1 MQLNQNNT
9 PFNEEQLALIN
20 QLLPMLTT
28 EQQHWLSG
36 YLLNPNTSQSLDN
49 DMNIQAHTSV
59 NSIPA
64 SATSTTTEQS
74 ESELASTETKTEPLE
89 VHVLYGTETGNAE
102 EIAETFETKLK
113 AQNLNVHLW
122 DMDDFPRASLPEV
135 EHLFIIC
142 STQGVGEPPINALDL
157 YDHLHSDDAPQ
168 LNAVN
173 FAVLALGDQDFPD
186 FCQAGKDFDHILGQ
200 LGAHRI
206 ADRVDCDFDYEETA
220 EQWIT
225 NMLELLS
232 QVTPSSNED
241 TPNVEDE
248 VVTIEEPQA
257 PYSKSNPF
265 QAEVLTNT
273 ILTQPEAS
281 REVRH
286 LELSLEGYRDVYEPG
301 DSLVV
306 IPQNDPVLVDQLIDA
321 LHWDAETL
329 IQINDS
335 DSVRSLKD
343 ALTHDFEI
351 SKLSPVLMKNAAQLF
366 GNPMLNANIQKSE
379 WVQSYIYGK
388 DVIDLI
394 KDFTPVALEPKMLP
408 QLLRKLPPREY
419 SIASSNKVN
428 PNSVHITV
436 RVVKYESHHRE
447 RFGVCSVQLAER
459 TAPGDTL
466 PVYLK
471 KNPNFK
477 FPYDSETPVIMI
489 GAGTGIAP
497 YRAYLQERAHQ
508 NLKGEQW
515 LIFGNQNY
523 HHDFLYQDDLESWLD
538 TGVLSKLDLAF
549 SRDTENKIYVQH
561 RIEENSAEFYRWI
574 EAGAIIYLCGNK
586 DEMASGVHDTF
597 IYVLIKEAHMTET
610 EAEAYLTDM
619 IKNQRYQRDVY

>member
-1 MQLNQNNT
+1 MQLNQTNT

-20 QLLPMLTT
+20 QLLPMLTP

-36 YLLNPNTSQSLDN
+36 YLLNPAT
-49 DMNIQAHTSV
+49 TSV
-59 NSIPA
+59 SDNKTDIQENEA
-64 SATSTTTEQS
+64 GITETETSTSTDQS
-74 ESELASTETKTEPLE
+74 VSEPVSASTEPLD

-113 AQNLNVHLW
+113 SQNLNVHLW
-122 DMDDFPRASLPEV
+122 DMDDFPRDSLPEV

-157 YDHLHSDDAPQ
+157 YDYLHGDDAPQ
-168 LNAVN
+168 LDQVN

-200 LGAHRI
+200 LGANRV

-225 NMLELLS
+225 NMIELLTQAS
-232 QVTPSSNED
+232 SNTNEETPSVENED
-241 TPNVEDE
+241 
-248 VVTIEEPQA
+248 VTIEEPQA

-265 QAEVLTNT
+265 QAEVLKNT

-286 LELSLEGYRDVYEPG
+286 LEISLEGYREAYEPG

-306 IPQNDPVLVDQLIDA
+306 IPQNDPVLVNQLIDA
-321 LHWDAETL
+321 LNWDAETP
-329 IQINDS
+329 IQMNDS
-335 DSVRSLKD
+335 DSMRSLKE

-351 SKLSPVLMKNAAQLF
+351 AKLTPVLMKNAAELL

-379 WVQSYIYGK
+379 WVQNYIYGK

-394 KDFTPVALEPKMLP
+394 RDFTPVALEPNMLP

-436 RVVKYESHHRE
+436 RVVKYEAHRRE
-447 RFGVCSVQLAER
+447 RFGVCSVQLADR
-459 TAPGDTL
+459 TSVGDKL

-477 FPYDSETPVIMI
+477 FPYDTETPVIMI

-497 YRAYLQERAHQ
+497 YRAYLQERAYL

-523 HHDFLYQDDLESWLD
+523 HHDFLYKDDLEQWLEE
-538 TGVLSKLDLAF
+538 GVLSKLDLAF
-549 SRDTENKIYVQH
+549 SRETENKIYVQH
-561 RIEENSAEFYRWI
+561 RIEENSAEFYKWI
-574 EAGAIIYLCGNK
+574 QAGATIYLCGNK
-586 DEMASGVHDTF
+586 DEMASGVHESL
-597 IYVLIKEAHMTET
+597 IKVLIKEGNLDET
-610 EAEAYLTDM
+610 EAEAYLTEM

>member
-1 MQLNQNNT
+1 MQLNQTNT

-20 QLLPMLTT
+20 QLLPMLTP

-36 YLLNPNTSQSLDN
+36 YLLNPAT
-49 DMNIQAHTSV
+49 TSV
-59 NSIPA
+59 SDNKADIQENEA
-64 SATSTTTEQS
+64 GITETETSTSTDQS
-74 ESELASTETKTEPLE
+74 VSEPVSASTEPLD

-113 AQNLNVHLW
+113 SQNLNVHLW
-122 DMDDFPRASLPEV
+122 DMDDFPRDSLPEV

-157 YDHLHSDDAPQ
+157 YDYLHGDDAPQ
-168 LNAVN
+168 LDQVN

-200 LGAHRI
+200 LGANRV

-225 NMLELLS
+225 NMLELLTQAS
-232 QVTPSSNED
+232 SNTNEETPSVENED
-241 TPNVEDE
+241 
-248 VVTIEEPQA
+248 VTIEEPQA

-265 QAEVLTNT
+265 QAEVLKNT

-286 LELSLEGYRDVYEPG
+286 LEISLEGYREAYEPG

-306 IPQNDPVLVDQLIDA
+306 IPQNDPVLVNQLIDA
-321 LHWDAETL
+321 LNWDAETP
-329 IQINDS
+329 IQMNDS
-335 DSVRSLKD
+335 DSMRSLKE

-351 SKLSPVLMKNAAQLF
+351 AKLTPVLMKNAAELL

-379 WVQSYIYGK
+379 WVQNYIYGK

-394 KDFTPVALEPKMLP
+394 RDFTPVALEPNMLP

-419 SIASSNKVN
+419 SIASSNKIN

-436 RVVKYESHHRE
+436 RVVKYEAHRRE
-447 RFGVCSVQLAER
+447 RFGVCSVQLADR
-459 TAPGDTL
+459 TSVGDKL

-477 FPYDSETPVIMI
+477 FPYDTETPVIMI

-497 YRAYLQERAHQ
+497 YRAYLQERAYL

-523 HHDFLYQDDLESWLD
+523 HHDFLYKDDLEQWLEE
-538 TGVLSKLDLAF
+538 GVLSKLDLAF
-549 SRDTENKIYVQH
+549 SRETENKIYVQH
-561 RIEENSAEFYRWI
+561 RIEENSAEFYKWI
-574 EAGAIIYLCGNK
+574 QAGATIYLCGNK
-586 DEMASGVHDTF
+586 DEMASGVHESL
-597 IYVLIKEAHMTET
+597 IKILIKEGNMDET
-610 EAEAYLTDM
+610 EAEAYLTEM

>member
-1 MQLNQNNT
+1 MQLNQTNT

-20 QLLPMLTT
+20 QLLPMLTP

-36 YLLNPNTSQSLDN
+36 YLLNPAT
-49 DMNIQAHTSV
+49 TSV
-59 NSIPA
+59 SDNKTDIQENEA
-64 SATSTTTEQS
+64 GITETETSTSTDQS
-74 ESELASTETKTEPLE
+74 VSEPVSASTEPLD

-113 AQNLNVHLW
+113 SQNLNVHLW
-122 DMDDFPRASLPEV
+122 DMDDFPRDSLPEV

-157 YDHLHSDDAPQ
+157 YDYLHGDDAPQ
-168 LNAVN
+168 LDQVN

-200 LGAHRI
+200 LGANRV

-225 NMLELLS
+225 NMIELLTQAS
-232 QVTPSSNED
+232 SNTNEETPSVENED
-241 TPNVEDE
+241 
-248 VVTIEEPQA
+248 VTIEEPQA

-265 QAEVLTNT
+265 QAEVLKNT

-286 LELSLEGYRDVYEPG
+286 LEISLEGYREAYEPG

-306 IPQNDPVLVDQLIDA
+306 IPQNDPVLVNQLIDA
-321 LHWDAETL
+321 LNWDAETP
-329 IQINDS
+329 IQMNDS
-335 DSVRSLKD
+335 DSMRSLKE

-351 SKLSPVLMKNAAQLF
+351 AKLTPVLMKNAAELL

-379 WVQSYIYGK
+379 WVQNYIYGK

-394 KDFTPVALEPKMLP
+394 RDFTPVALEPNMLP

-436 RVVKYESHHRE
+436 RVVKYEAHRRE
-447 RFGVCSVQLAER
+447 RFGVCSVQLADR
-459 TAPGDTL
+459 TSVGDKL

-477 FPYDSETPVIMI
+477 FPYDTETPVIMI

-497 YRAYLQERAHQ
+497 YRAYLQERAYL

-523 HHDFLYQDDLESWLD
+523 HHDFLYKDDLEQWLEE
-538 TGVLSKLDLAF
+538 GVLSKLDLAF
-549 SRDTENKIYVQH
+549 SRETENKIYV
-561 RIEENSAEFYRWI
+561 
-574 EAGAIIYLCGNK
+574 
-586 DEMASGVHDTF
+586 
-597 IYVLIKEAHMTET
+597 
-610 EAEAYLTDM
+610 
-619 IKNQRYQRDVY
+619 

>member
-1 MQLNQNNT
+1 MTSVQLNQTNT

-20 QLLPMLTT
+20 QLLPMLTP

-36 YLLNPNTSQSLDN
+36 YLLNPAT
-49 DMNIQAHTSV
+49 TSV
-59 NSIPA
+59 SDNKADIQENEA
-64 SATSTTTEQS
+64 GITETETSTSTDQS
-74 ESELASTETKTEPLE
+74 VSEPVSASTEPLD

-113 AQNLNVHLW
+113 SQNLNVHLW
-122 DMDDFPRASLPEV
+122 DMDDFPRDSLPEV

-157 YDHLHSDDAPQ
+157 YDYLHGDDAPQ
-168 LNAVN
+168 LDQVN

-200 LGAHRI
+200 LGANRV

-225 NMLELLS
+225 NMLELLTQAS
-232 QVTPSSNED
+232 SNTNEETPSVENED
-241 TPNVEDE
+241 
-248 VVTIEEPQA
+248 VTIEEPQA

-265 QAEVLTNT
+265 QAEVLKNT

-286 LELSLEGYRDVYEPG
+286 LEISLEGYREAYEPG

-306 IPQNDPVLVDQLIDA
+306 IPQNDPVLVNQLIDA
-321 LHWDAETL
+321 LNWDAETP
-329 IQINDS
+329 IQMNDS
-335 DSVRSLKD
+335 DSMRSLKE

-351 SKLSPVLMKNAAQLF
+351 AKLTPVLMKNAAELL

-379 WVQSYIYGK
+379 WVQNYIYGK

-394 KDFTPVALEPKMLP
+394 RDFTPVALEPNMLP

-436 RVVKYESHHRE
+436 RVVKYEAHRRE
-447 RFGVCSVQLAER
+447 RFGVCSVQLADR
-459 TAPGDTL
+459 TSVGDKL

-477 FPYDSETPVIMI
+477 FPYDTETPVIMI

-497 YRAYLQERAHQ
+497 YRAYLQERAYL

-523 HHDFLYQDDLESWLD
+523 HHDFLYKDDLEQWLEE
-538 TGVLSKLDLAF
+538 GVLSKLDLAF
-549 SRDTENKIYVQH
+549 SRETENKIYVQH
-561 RIEENSAEFYRWI
+561 RIEENSAEFYKWI
-574 EAGAIIYLCGNK
+574 QAGATIYLCGNK
-586 DEMASGVHDTF
+586 DEMASGVHESL
-597 IYVLIKEAHMTET
+597 IKVLIKEGNMDET
-610 EAEAYLTDM
+610 EAEAYLTEM

>member
-1 MQLNQNNT
+1 MQLNQTNT

-20 QLLPMLTT
+20 QLLPMLTP

-36 YLLNPNTSQSLDN
+36 YLLNPAT
-49 DMNIQAHTSV
+49 TSV
-59 NSIPA
+59 SDNKTDIQENEA
-64 SATSTTTEQS
+64 GITETETSTSTDQS
-74 ESELASTETKTEPLE
+74 VSEPVSASTEPLD

-113 AQNLNVHLW
+113 SQNLNVHLW
-122 DMDDFPRASLPEV
+122 DMDDFPRDSLPEV

-157 YDHLHSDDAPQ
+157 YDYLHGDDAPQ
-168 LNAVN
+168 LDQVN
-173 FAVLALGDQDFPD
+173 FAVLALGDQGFPD

-200 LGAHRI
+200 LGANRV

-225 NMLELLS
+225 NMIELLTQAS
-232 QVTPSSNED
+232 SNTNEETPSVENED
-241 TPNVEDE
+241 
-248 VVTIEEPQA
+248 VTIEEPQA

-265 QAEVLTNT
+265 QAEVLKNT

-286 LELSLEGYRDVYEPG
+286 LEISLEGYREAYEPG

-306 IPQNDPVLVDQLIDA
+306 IPQNDPVLVNQLIDA
-321 LHWDAETL
+321 LNWDAETP
-329 IQINDS
+329 IQMNDS
-335 DSVRSLKD
+335 DSMRSLKE

-351 SKLSPVLMKNAAQLF
+351 AKLTPVLMKNAAELL

-379 WVQSYIYGK
+379 WVQNYIYGK

-394 KDFTPVALEPKMLP
+394 RDFTPVALEPNMLP

-436 RVVKYESHHRE
+436 RVVKYEAHRRE
-447 RFGVCSVQLAER
+447 RFGVCSVQLADR
-459 TAPGDTL
+459 TSVGDKL

-477 FPYDSETPVIMI
+477 FPYDTETPVIMI

-497 YRAYLQERAHQ
+497 YRAYLQERAYL

-523 HHDFLYQDDLESWLD
+523 HHDFLYKDDLEQWLEE
-538 TGVLSKLDLAF
+538 GVLSKLDLAF
-549 SRDTENKIYVQH
+549 SRETENKIYVQH
-561 RIEENSAEFYRWI
+561 RIEENSAEFYKWI
-574 EAGAIIYLCGNK
+574 QAGATIYLCGNK
-586 DEMASGVHDTF
+586 DEMASGVHESL
-597 IYVLIKEAHMTET
+597 IKVLIKEGNLDET
-610 EAEAYLTDM
+610 EAEAYLTEM

>member
-1 MQLNQNNT
+1 MTSVQLNQTNT

-20 QLLPMLTT
+20 QLLPMLTP

-36 YLLNPNTSQSLDN
+36 YLLNPAT
-49 DMNIQAHTSV
+49 TSV
-59 NSIPA
+59 SDNKTDIQENEA
-64 SATSTTTEQS
+64 GITETETSTSTDQS
-74 ESELASTETKTEPLE
+74 VSEPVSASTEPLD

-102 EIAETFETKLK
+102 EIAETFETKLNS
-113 AQNLNVHLW
+113 QNLNVHLW
-122 DMDDFPRASLPEV
+122 DMDDFPRDSLPEV

-157 YDHLHSDDAPQ
+157 YDYLHGDDAPQ
-168 LNAVN
+168 LDQVN

-200 LGAHRI
+200 LGANRV

-225 NMLELLS
+225 NMIELLTQAS
-232 QVTPSSNED
+232 SNTNEETPSVENED
-241 TPNVEDE
+241 
-248 VVTIEEPQA
+248 VTIEEPQA

-265 QAEVLTNT
+265 QAEVLKNT

-286 LELSLEGYRDVYEPG
+286 LEISLEGYREAYEPG

-306 IPQNDPVLVDQLIDA
+306 IPQNDPVLVNQLIDA
-321 LHWDAETL
+321 LNWDAETP
-329 IQINDS
+329 IQMNDS
-335 DSVRSLKD
+335 DSMRSLKE

-351 SKLSPVLMKNAAQLF
+351 AKLTPVLMKNAAELL

-379 WVQSYIYGK
+379 WVQNYIYGK

-394 KDFTPVALEPKMLP
+394 RDFTPVALEPNMLP

-436 RVVKYESHHRE
+436 RVVKYEAHRRE
-447 RFGVCSVQLAER
+447 RFGVCSVQLADR
-459 TAPGDTL
+459 TSVGDKL

-477 FPYDSETPVIMI
+477 FPYDTETPVIMI

-497 YRAYLQERAHQ
+497 YRAYLQERAYL

-523 HHDFLYQDDLESWLD
+523 HHDFLYKDDLEQWLEE
-538 TGVLSKLDLAF
+538 GVLSKLDLAF
-549 SRDTENKIYVQH
+549 SRETENKIYVQH
-561 RIEENSAEFYRWI
+561 RIAENSAEFYKWI
-574 EAGAIIYLCGNK
+574 QAGATIYLCGNK
-586 DEMASGVHDTF
+586 DEMASGVHESL
-597 IYVLIKEAHMTET
+597 IKVLIKEGNLDET
-610 EAEAYLTDM
+610 EAEAYLTEM

>member
-1 MQLNQNNT
+1 MTSVQLNQTNT

-20 QLLPMLTT
+20 QLLPMLTP

-36 YLLNPNTSQSLDN
+36 YLLNPAT
-49 DMNIQAHTSV
+49 TSV
-59 NSIPA
+59 SDNKTDIQENEA
-64 SATSTTTEQS
+64 GITETETSTSTDQS
-74 ESELASTETKTEPLE
+74 VSEPVSASTEPLD

-113 AQNLNVHLW
+113 SQNLNVHLW
-122 DMDDFPRASLPEV
+122 DMDDFPRDSLPEV

-157 YDHLHSDDAPQ
+157 YDYLHGDDAPQ
-168 LNAVN
+168 LDQVN

-200 LGAHRI
+200 LGANRV

-225 NMLELLS
+225 NMLELLT
-232 QVTPSSNED
+232 QASSNTNED
-241 TPNVEDE
+241 TPSVENED
-248 VVTIEEPQA
+248 VTIEEPQA

-265 QAEVLTNT
+265 QAEVLKNT

-286 LELSLEGYRDVYEPG
+286 LEISLEGYREAYEPG

-306 IPQNDPVLVDQLIDA
+306 IPQNDPVLVNQLIDA
-321 LHWDAETL
+321 LNWDAETP
-329 IQINDS
+329 IQMNDS
-335 DSVRSLKD
+335 DSMRSLKE

-351 SKLSPVLMKNAAQLF
+351 AKLTPVLMKNAAELL
-366 GNPMLNANIQKSE
+366 GNPMLNANIQKSK
-379 WVQSYIYGK
+379 WVQNYIYGK

-394 KDFTPVALEPKMLP
+394 RDFTPVALEPNMLP

-436 RVVKYESHHRE
+436 RVVKYEAHRRE
-447 RFGVCSVQLAER
+447 RFGVCSVQLADR
-459 TAPGDTL
+459 TSVGDKL

-477 FPYDSETPVIMI
+477 FPYDTETPVIMI

-497 YRAYLQERAHQ
+497 YRAYLQERAYL

-523 HHDFLYQDDLESWLD
+523 HHDFLYKDDLEQWLEE
-538 TGVLSKLDLAF
+538 GVLSKLDLAF
-549 SRDTENKIYVQH
+549 SRETENKIYVQH
-561 RIEENSAEFYRWI
+561 RIEENSAEFYKWI
-574 EAGAIIYLCGNK
+574 QAGATIYLCGNK
-586 DEMASGVHDTF
+586 DEMASGVHESL
-597 IYVLIKEAHMTET
+597 IKVLIKEGNLDET
-610 EAEAYLTDM
+610 EAEAYLTEM

>member
-1 MQLNQNNT
+1 MQLNQTNT

-20 QLLPMLTT
+20 QLLPMLTP

-36 YLLNPNTSQSLDN
+36 YLLNPAT
-49 DMNIQAHTSV
+49 TSV
-59 NSIPA
+59 SDNKADIQENEA
-64 SATSTTTEQS
+64 GITKTETSTSTDQS
-74 ESELASTETKTEPLE
+74 VSEPVSASTEPLD

-113 AQNLNVHLW
+113 SQHLNVHLW
-122 DMDDFPRASLPEV
+122 DMDDFPRDSLPEV

-157 YDHLHSDDAPQ
+157 YDYLHGDDAPQ
-168 LNAVN
+168 LDQVN

-200 LGAHRI
+200 LGANRV

-225 NMLELLS
+225 NMLELLTQAS
-232 QVTPSSNED
+232 SNTNEETPSVENED
-241 TPNVEDE
+241 
-248 VVTIEEPQA
+248 VTIEEPQA

-265 QAEVLTNT
+265 QAEVLKNT
-273 ILTQPEAS
+273 ILTKPEAS

-286 LELSLEGYRDVYEPG
+286 LEISLEGYREAYEPG

-306 IPQNDPVLVDQLIDA
+306 IPQNDPVLVNQLIDA
-321 LHWDAETL
+321 LNWDAETP
-329 IQINDS
+329 IQMNDS
-335 DSVRSLKD
+335 DSMRSLKE

-351 SKLSPVLMKNAAQLF
+351 AKLTPVLMKNAAELL
-366 GNPMLNANIQKSE
+366 GNPMLNANIQKWE
-379 WVQSYIYGK
+379 WVQNYIYGK

-394 KDFTPVALEPKMLP
+394 RDFTPVALEPNMLP

-436 RVVKYESHHRE
+436 RVVKYEAHRRE
-447 RFGVCSVQLAER
+447 RFGVCSVQLADR
-459 TAPGDTL
+459 TSVGDKL

-477 FPYDSETPVIMI
+477 FPYDTETPVIMI

-497 YRAYLQERAHQ
+497 YRAYLQERAYL
-508 NLKGEQW
+508 NIKGEQW

-523 HHDFLYQDDLESWLD
+523 HHDFLYKDDLEQWLEE
-538 TGVLSKLDLAF
+538 GVLSKLDLAF
-549 SRDTENKIYVQH
+549 SRETENKIYVQH
-561 RIEENSAEFYRWI
+561 RIEENSAEFYKWI
-574 EAGAIIYLCGNK
+574 QAGATIYLCGNK
-586 DEMASGVHDTF
+586 DEMASGVHESL
-597 IYVLIKEAHMTET
+597 IKVLIKEGNLDET
-610 EAEAYLTDM
+610 EAEAYLTEM

>member
-1 MQLNQNNT
+1 MQLNQTNT

-20 QLLPMLTT
+20 QLLPMLTP

-36 YLLNPNTSQSLDN
+36 YLLNPAT
-49 DMNIQAHTSV
+49 TSV
-59 NSIPA
+59 SDNKADIQENEA
-64 SATSTTTEQS
+64 GITKTETSTSTDQS
-74 ESELASTETKTEPLE
+74 VSEPVSASTEPLD

-113 AQNLNVHLW
+113 SQHLNVHLW
-122 DMDDFPRASLPEV
+122 DMDDFPRDSLPEV

-157 YDHLHSDDAPQ
+157 YDYLHGDDAPQ
-168 LNAVN
+168 LDQVN

-200 LGAHRI
+200 LGANRV

-225 NMLELLS
+225 NMLELLTQAS
-232 QVTPSSNED
+232 SNTNEETPSVENED
-241 TPNVEDE
+241 
-248 VVTIEEPQA
+248 VTIEEPQA

-265 QAEVLTNT
+265 QAEVLKNT

-286 LELSLEGYRDVYEPG
+286 LEISLEGYREAYEPG

-306 IPQNDPVLVDQLIDA
+306 IPQNDPVLVNQLIDA
-321 LHWDAETL
+321 LNWDAETP
-329 IQINDS
+329 IQMNDS
-335 DSVRSLKD
+335 DSMRSLKE

-351 SKLSPVLMKNAAQLF
+351 AKLTPVLMKNAAELL

-379 WVQSYIYGK
+379 WVQNYIYGK

-394 KDFTPVALEPKMLP
+394 RDFTPVALEPNMLP

-419 SIASSNKVN
+419 SIASSNKIN

-436 RVVKYESHHRE
+436 RVVKYEAHRRE
-447 RFGVCSVQLAER
+447 RFGVCSVQLADR
-459 TAPGDTL
+459 TSVGDKL

-477 FPYDSETPVIMI
+477 FPYDTETPVIMI

-497 YRAYLQERAHQ
+497 YRAYLQERAYL

-523 HHDFLYQDDLESWLD
+523 HHDFLYKDDLEQWLEE
-538 TGVLSKLDLAF
+538 GVLSKLDLAF
-549 SRDTENKIYVQH
+549 SRETENKIYVQH
-561 RIEENSAEFYRWI
+561 RIEENSAEFYKWI
-574 EAGAIIYLCGNK
+574 QAGATIYLCGNK
-586 DEMASGVHDTF
+586 DEMASGVHESL
-597 IYVLIKEAHMTET
+597 IKVLIKEGNMDET
-610 EAEAYLTDM
+610 EAEAYLTEM

>member
-1 MQLNQNNT
+1 MQLNQTNT

-20 QLLPMLTT
+20 QLLPMLTP

-36 YLLNPNTSQSLDN
+36 YLLNPAT
-49 DMNIQAHTSV
+49 TSV
-59 NSIPA
+59 SDNKTDIQENEA
-64 SATSTTTEQS
+64 GITETETSTSTDQS
-74 ESELASTETKTEPLE
+74 VSEPVSASTEPLD

-102 EIAETFETKLK
+102 EIAEIFETKLK
-113 AQNLNVHLW
+113 SQNLNVHLW
-122 DMDDFPRASLPEV
+122 DMDDFPRDSLPEV

-157 YDHLHSDDAPQ
+157 YDYLHGDDAPQ
-168 LNAVN
+168 LDQVN

-200 LGAHRI
+200 LGANRV

-225 NMLELLS
+225 NMLELLTQAS
-232 QVTPSSNED
+232 SNTNEETPSVENED
-241 TPNVEDE
+241 
-248 VVTIEEPQA
+248 VTIEEPQA

-265 QAEVLTNT
+265 QAEVLKNT

-286 LELSLEGYRDVYEPG
+286 LEISLEGYREAYEPG

-306 IPQNDPVLVDQLIDA
+306 IPQNDPVLVNQLIDA
-321 LHWDAETL
+321 LNWDAETP
-329 IQINDS
+329 IQMNDS
-335 DSVRSLKD
+335 DSMRSLKE

-351 SKLSPVLMKNAAQLF
+351 AKLTPVLMKNAAELL

-379 WVQSYIYGK
+379 WVQNYIYGK

-394 KDFTPVALEPKMLP
+394 RDFTPVALEPNMLP

-436 RVVKYESHHRE
+436 RVVKYEAHRRE
-447 RFGVCSVQLAER
+447 RFGVCSVQLADR
-459 TAPGDTL
+459 TSVGDKL

-477 FPYDSETPVIMI
+477 FPYDTETPVIMI

-497 YRAYLQERAHQ
+497 YRAYLQERAYL

-523 HHDFLYQDDLESWLD
+523 HHDFLYKDDLEQWLEE
-538 TGVLSKLDLAF
+538 GVLSKLDLAF
-549 SRDTENKIYVQH
+549 SRETENKIYVQH
-561 RIEENSAEFYRWI
+561 RIEENSAEFYKWI
-574 EAGAIIYLCGNK
+574 QAGATIYLCGNK
-586 DEMASGVHDTF
+586 DEMASGVHESL
-597 IYVLIKEAHMTET
+597 IKVLIKEGNLDET
-610 EAEAYLTDM
+610 EAEAYLTEM

>member
-1 MQLNQNNT
+1 MQLNQTNT

-20 QLLPMLTT
+20 QLLPMLTP

-36 YLLNPNTSQSLDN
+36 YLLNPAT
-49 DMNIQAHTSV
+49 TSV
-59 NSIPA
+59 SDNKTDIQENEA
-64 SATSTTTEQS
+64 GITETETSTSTDQS
-74 ESELASTETKTEPLE
+74 VSEPVSASTEPLD

-113 AQNLNVHLW
+113 SQNLNVHLW
-122 DMDDFPRASLPEV
+122 DMDDFPRDSLPEV

-157 YDHLHSDDAPQ
+157 YDYLHCDDAPQ
-168 LNAVN
+168 LDQVN

-200 LGAHRI
+200 LGANRV

-225 NMLELLS
+225 NMLELLTQAS
-232 QVTPSSNED
+232 SNTNEETPSVENED
-241 TPNVEDE
+241 
-248 VVTIEEPQA
+248 VTIEEPQA

-265 QAEVLTNT
+265 QAEVLKNT

-286 LELSLEGYRDVYEPG
+286 LEISLEGYREAYEPG

-306 IPQNDPVLVDQLIDA
+306 IPQNDPVLVNQLIDA
-321 LHWDAETL
+321 LNWDAETP
-329 IQINDS
+329 IQMNDS
-335 DSVRSLKD
+335 DSMRSLKE

-351 SKLSPVLMKNAAQLF
+351 AKLTPVLMKNAAELL

-379 WVQSYIYGK
+379 WVQNYIYGK

-394 KDFTPVALEPKMLP
+394 RDFTPVALEPNMLP

-436 RVVKYESHHRE
+436 RVVKYEAHRRE
-447 RFGVCSVQLAER
+447 RFGVCSVQLADR
-459 TAPGDTL
+459 TSVGDKL

-477 FPYDSETPVIMI
+477 FPYDTETPVIMI

-497 YRAYLQERAHQ
+497 YRAYLQERAYL

-523 HHDFLYQDDLESWLD
+523 HHDFLYKDDLEQWLEE
-538 TGVLSKLDLAF
+538 GVLSKLDLAF
-549 SRDTENKIYVQH
+549 SRETENKIYVQH
-561 RIEENSAEFYRWI
+561 RIEENSAEFYKWI
-574 EAGAIIYLCGNK
+574 QAGATIYLCGNK
-586 DEMASGVHDTF
+586 DEMASGVHESL
-597 IYVLIKEAHMTET
+597 IKVLIKECNMDET
-610 EAEAYLTDM
+610 EAEAYLTEM

>member
-1 MQLNQNNT
+1 MTSVQLNQTNT

-20 QLLPMLTT
+20 QLLPMLTP

-36 YLLNPNTSQSLDN
+36 YLLNPAT
-49 DMNIQAHTSV
+49 TSV
-59 NSIPA
+59 SDNKTDIQENEA
-64 SATSTTTEQS
+64 GITETETSTSTDQS
-74 ESELASTETKTEPLE
+74 VSEPVSASTEPLD

-113 AQNLNVHLW
+113 SQNLNVHLW
-122 DMDDFPRASLPEV
+122 DMDDFPRDSLPEV

-157 YDHLHSDDAPQ
+157 YDYLHGDDAPQ
-168 LNAVN
+168 LDQVN

-200 LGAHRI
+200 LGANRV

-225 NMLELLS
+225 NMLELLTQAS
-232 QVTPSSNED
+232 SNTNEETPSVENED
-241 TPNVEDE
+241 
-248 VVTIEEPQA
+248 VTIEEPQA

-265 QAEVLTNT
+265 QAEVLKNT

-286 LELSLEGYRDVYEPG
+286 LEISLEGYREAYEPG

-306 IPQNDPVLVDQLIDA
+306 IPQNDPVLVNQLIDA
-321 LHWDAETL
+321 LNWDAETP
-329 IQINDS
+329 IQMNDS
-335 DSVRSLKD
+335 DSMRSLKE

-351 SKLSPVLMKNAAQLF
+351 AKLTPVLMKNAAELL

-379 WVQSYIYGK
+379 WVQNYIYGK

-394 KDFTPVALEPKMLP
+394 RDFTPVALEPNMLP
-408 QLLRKLPPREY
+408 QLLRKY
-419 SIASSNKVN
+419 SIASSNKIN

-436 RVVKYESHHRE
+436 RVVKYEAHRRE
-447 RFGVCSVQLAER
+447 RFGVCSVQLADR
-459 TAPGDTL
+459 TSVGDKL

-477 FPYDSETPVIMI
+477 FPYDTETPVIMI

-497 YRAYLQERAHQ
+497 YRAYLQERAYL

-523 HHDFLYQDDLESWLD
+523 HHDFLYKDDLEQWLEE
-538 TGVLSKLDLAF
+538 GVLSKLDLAF
-549 SRDTENKIYVQH
+549 SRETENKIYVQH
-561 RIEENSAEFYRWI
+561 RIEENSAEFYKWI
-574 EAGAIIYLCGNK
+574 QAGATIYLCGNK
-586 DEMASGVHDTF
+586 DEMASGVHESL
-597 IYVLIKEAHMTET
+597 IKVLIKEGNMDET
-610 EAEAYLTDM
+610 EAEAYLTEM

>member
-1 MQLNQNNT
+1 MTSVQLNQTNT

-20 QLLPMLTT
+20 QLLPMLTP

-36 YLLNPNTSQSLDN
+36 YLLNPAT
-49 DMNIQAHTSV
+49 TSV
-59 NSIPA
+59 SDNKTDIQENEA
-64 SATSTTTEQS
+64 GITETETSTSTDQS
-74 ESELASTETKTEPLE
+74 VSEPVSASTEPLD

-113 AQNLNVHLW
+113 SQNLNVHLW
-122 DMDDFPRASLPEV
+122 DMDDFPRDSLPEV

-157 YDHLHSDDAPQ
+157 YDYLHGDDAPQ
-168 LNAVN
+168 LDQVN

-200 LGAHRI
+200 LGANRV

-225 NMLELLS
+225 NMLELLTQAS
-232 QVTPSSNED
+232 SNTNEETPS
-241 TPNVEDE
+241 VENDD
-248 VVTIEEPQA
+248 VTIEEPQA

-265 QAEVLTNT
+265 QAEVLKNT

-286 LELSLEGYRDVYEPG
+286 LEISLEGYREAYEPG

-306 IPQNDPVLVDQLIDA
+306 IPQNDPVLVNQLIDA
-321 LHWDAETL
+321 LNWDAETP
-329 IQINDS
+329 IQMNDS
-335 DSVRSLKD
+335 DSMRSLKE

-351 SKLSPVLMKNAAQLF
+351 AKLTPVLMKNAAELL

-379 WVQSYIYGK
+379 WVQNYIYGK

-394 KDFTPVALEPKMLP
+394 RDFTPVALEPNMLP

-436 RVVKYESHHRE
+436 RVVKYEAHRRE
-447 RFGVCSVQLAER
+447 RFGVCSVQLADR
-459 TAPGDTL
+459 TSVGDKL

-477 FPYDSETPVIMI
+477 FPYDTETPVIMI

-497 YRAYLQERAHQ
+497 YRAYLQERAYL

-523 HHDFLYQDDLESWLD
+523 HHDFLYKDDLEQWLEE
-538 TGVLSKLDLAF
+538 GVLSKLDLAF
-549 SRDTENKIYVQH
+549 SRETENKIYVQH
-561 RIEENSAEFYRWI
+561 RIEENSAEFYKWI
-574 EAGAIIYLCGNK
+574 QAGATIYLCGNK
-586 DEMASGVHDTF
+586 DEMASGVHESL
-597 IYVLIKEAHMTET
+597 IKVLIKEGNLDET
-610 EAEAYLTDM
+610 EAEAYLTEM

>member
-1 MQLNQNNT
+1 MQLNQTNT

-20 QLLPMLTT
+20 QLLPMLTP

-36 YLLNPNTSQSLDN
+36 YLLNPAT
-49 DMNIQAHTSV
+49 TSV
-59 NSIPA
+59 SDNKTDIQENEA
-64 SATSTTTEQS
+64 GITETETSTSTDQSVS
-74 ESELASTETKTEPLE
+74 ESVSASTEPLD

-113 AQNLNVHLW
+113 SQNLNVHLW
-122 DMDDFPRASLPEV
+122 DMDDFPRDSLPEV

-157 YDHLHSDDAPQ
+157 YDYLHGDDAPQ
-168 LNAVN
+168 LDQVN

-200 LGAHRI
+200 LGANRV

-225 NMLELLS
+225 NMLELLTQAS
-232 QVTPSSNED
+232 SNTNEETPSVENED
-241 TPNVEDE
+241 
-248 VVTIEEPQA
+248 VTIEEPQA

-265 QAEVLTNT
+265 QAEVLKNT

-286 LELSLEGYRDVYEPG
+286 LEISLEGYREAYEPG

-306 IPQNDPVLVDQLIDA
+306 IPQNDPVLVNQLIDA
-321 LHWDAETL
+321 LNWDAETP
-329 IQINDS
+329 IQMNDS
-335 DSVRSLKD
+335 DSMRSLKE

-351 SKLSPVLMKNAAQLF
+351 AKLTPVLMKNAAELL

-379 WVQSYIYGK
+379 WVQNYIYGK

-394 KDFTPVALEPKMLP
+394 RDFTPVALEPNMLP
-408 QLLRKLPPREY
+408 QLLRKLPSREY

-436 RVVKYESHHRE
+436 RVVKYEAHRRE
-447 RFGVCSVQLAER
+447 RFGVCSVQLADR
-459 TAPGDTL
+459 TSVGDKL

-477 FPYDSETPVIMI
+477 FPYDTETPVIMI

-497 YRAYLQERAHQ
+497 YRAYLQERAYL
-508 NLKGEQW
+508 NIKGEQW

-523 HHDFLYQDDLESWLD
+523 HHDFLYKDDLEQWLEE
-538 TGVLSKLDLAF
+538 GVLSKLDLAF
-549 SRDTENKIYVQH
+549 SRETENKIYVQH
-561 RIEENSAEFYRWI
+561 RIEENSAEFYKWI
-574 EAGAIIYLCGNK
+574 QAGATIYLCGNK
-586 DEMASGVHDTF
+586 DEMASGVHESL
-597 IYVLIKEAHMTET
+597 IKVLIKEGNLDET
-610 EAEAYLTDM
+610 EAEAYLTEM

>member
-1 MQLNQNNT
+1 MQLNQTNT

-20 QLLPMLTT
+20 QLLPMLTP

-36 YLLNPNTSQSLDN
+36 YLLNPAT
-49 DMNIQAHTSV
+49 TSV
-59 NSIPA
+59 SDNKTDIQENEA
-64 SATSTTTEQS
+64 GITETETSTSTDQS
-74 ESELASTETKTEPLE
+74 VSEPVSASTELLD

-113 AQNLNVHLW
+113 SQNLNVHLW
-122 DMDDFPRASLPEV
+122 DMDDFPRDSLPEV

-157 YDHLHSDDAPQ
+157 YDYLHGDDAPQ
-168 LNAVN
+168 LDQVN

-200 LGAHRI
+200 LGANRV

-225 NMLELLS
+225 NMIELLTQAS
-232 QVTPSSNED
+232 SNTNEETPSVENED
-241 TPNVEDE
+241 
-248 VVTIEEPQA
+248 VTIEEPQA

-265 QAEVLTNT
+265 QAEVLKNT

-286 LELSLEGYRDVYEPG
+286 LEISLEGYREAYEPG

-306 IPQNDPVLVDQLIDA
+306 IPQNDPVLVNQLIDA
-321 LHWDAETL
+321 LNWDAETP
-329 IQINDS
+329 IQMNDS
-335 DSVRSLKD
+335 DSMRSLKE

-351 SKLSPVLMKNAAQLF
+351 AKLTPVLMKNAAELL

-379 WVQSYIYGK
+379 WVQNYIYGK

-394 KDFTPVALEPKMLP
+394 RDFTPVALEPNMLP

-436 RVVKYESHHRE
+436 RVVKYEAHRRE
-447 RFGVCSVQLAER
+447 RFGVCSVQLADR
-459 TAPGDTL
+459 TSVGDKL

-477 FPYDSETPVIMI
+477 FPYDTETPVIMI

-497 YRAYLQERAHQ
+497 YRAYLQERAYL

-523 HHDFLYQDDLESWLD
+523 HHDFLYKDDLEQWLEE
-538 TGVLSKLDLAF
+538 GVLSKLDLAF
-549 SRDTENKIYVQH
+549 SRETENKIYVQH
-561 RIEENSAEFYRWI
+561 RIEENSAEFYKWI
-574 EAGAIIYLCGNK
+574 QAGATIYLCGNK
-586 DEMASGVHDTF
+586 DEMASGVHESL
-597 IYVLIKEAHMTET
+597 IKVLIKEGNLDET
-610 EAEAYLTDM
+610 EAEAYLTEM

>member
-1 MQLNQNNT
+1 MQLNQTNT

-20 QLLPMLTT
+20 QLLPMLTP

-36 YLLNPNTSQSLDN
+36 YLLNPAT
-49 DMNIQAHTSV
+49 TSV
-59 NSIPA
+59 SDNKTDIQENEA
-64 SATSTTTEQS
+64 GITETETSTSTDQS
-74 ESELASTETKTEPLE
+74 VSEPVSASTEPLD

-113 AQNLNVHLW
+113 SQNLNVHLW
-122 DMDDFPRASLPEV
+122 DMDDFPRDSLPEV

-157 YDHLHSDDAPQ
+157 YDYLHGDDAPQ
-168 LNAVN
+168 LDQVN

-200 LGAHRI
+200 LGANRV

-225 NMLELLS
+225 NMIELLTQAS
-232 QVTPSSNED
+232 SNTNEETPSVENED
-241 TPNVEDE
+241 I
-248 VVTIEEPQA
+248 TIEEPQA

-265 QAEVLTNT
+265 QAEVLKNT

-286 LELSLEGYRDVYEPG
+286 LEISLEGYREAYEPG

-306 IPQNDPVLVDQLIDA
+306 IPQNDPVLVNQLIDA
-321 LHWDAETL
+321 LNWDAETP
-329 IQINDS
+329 IQMNDS
-335 DSVRSLKD
+335 DSMRSLKE

-351 SKLSPVLMKNAAQLF
+351 AKLTPVLMKNAAELL

-379 WVQSYIYGK
+379 WVQNYIYGK

-394 KDFTPVALEPKMLP
+394 RDFTPVALEPNMLP

-436 RVVKYESHHRE
+436 RVVKYEAHRRE
-447 RFGVCSVQLAER
+447 RFGVCSVQLADR
-459 TAPGDTL
+459 TSVGDKL

-477 FPYDSETPVIMI
+477 FPYDTETPVIMI

-497 YRAYLQERAHQ
+497 YRAYLQERAYL

-523 HHDFLYQDDLESWLD
+523 HHDFLYKDDLEQWLEE
-538 TGVLSKLDLAF
+538 GVLSKLDLAF
-549 SRDTENKIYVQH
+549 SRETENKIYVQH
-561 RIEENSAEFYRWI
+561 RIEENSAEFYKWI
-574 EAGAIIYLCGNK
+574 QAGATIYLCGNK
-586 DEMASGVHDTF
+586 DEMASGVHESL
-597 IYVLIKEAHMTET
+597 IKVLIKEGNLDET
-610 EAEAYLTDM
+610 EAEAYLTEM

>member
-1 MQLNQNNT
+1 MTSVQLNQTNT

-20 QLLPMLTT
+20 QLLPMLTP

-36 YLLNPNTSQSLDN
+36 YLLNPATTSMSDN
-49 DMNIQAHTSV
+49 KTDIQENEAGITETE
-59 NSIPA
+59 
-64 SATSTTTEQS
+64 TSTSTDQS
-74 ESELASTETKTEPLE
+74 VSEPVSASTEPLD

-113 AQNLNVHLW
+113 SQNLNVHLW
-122 DMDDFPRASLPEV
+122 DMDDFPRDSLPEV

-157 YDHLHSDDAPQ
+157 YDYLHGDDAPQ
-168 LNAVN
+168 LDQVN

-200 LGAHRI
+200 LGANRV

-225 NMLELLS
+225 NMLELLTQAS
-232 QVTPSSNED
+232 SNTNEETPSVENED
-241 TPNVEDE
+241 
-248 VVTIEEPQA
+248 VTIEEPQA

-265 QAEVLTNT
+265 QAEVLKNT

-286 LELSLEGYRDVYEPG
+286 LEISLEGYREAYEPG

-306 IPQNDPVLVDQLIDA
+306 IPQNDPVLVNQLIDA
-321 LHWDAETL
+321 LNWDAETP
-329 IQINDS
+329 IQMNDS
-335 DSVRSLKD
+335 DSMRSLKE

-351 SKLSPVLMKNAAQLF
+351 AKLTPVLMKNAAELL

-379 WVQSYIYGK
+379 WVQNYIYGK

-394 KDFTPVALEPKMLP
+394 RDFTPVALEPNMLP

-436 RVVKYESHHRE
+436 RVVKYEAHRRE
-447 RFGVCSVQLAER
+447 RFGVCSVQLADR
-459 TAPGDTL
+459 TSVGDKL

-477 FPYDSETPVIMI
+477 FPYDTETPVIMI

-497 YRAYLQERAHQ
+497 YRAYLQERAYL

-523 HHDFLYQDDLESWLD
+523 HHDFLYKDDLEQWLEE
-538 TGVLSKLDLAF
+538 GVLSKLDLAF
-549 SRDTENKIYVQH
+549 SRETENKIYVQH
-561 RIEENSAEFYRWI
+561 RIEENSAEFYKWI
-574 EAGAIIYLCGNK
+574 QAGATIYLCGNK
-586 DEMASGVHDTF
+586 DEMASGVHESL
-597 IYVLIKEAHMTET
+597 IKVLIKEGNLDET
-610 EAEAYLTDM
+610 EAEAYLTEM

>member
-1 MQLNQNNT
+1 MNQTNT

-20 QLLPMLTT
+20 QLLPMLTP

-36 YLLNPNTSQSLDN
+36 YLLNPAT
-49 DMNIQAHTSV
+49 TSV
-59 NSIPA
+59 SDNKTDIQENEA
-64 SATSTTTEQS
+64 GITETETSTSTDQS
-74 ESELASTETKTEPLE
+74 VSEPVSASTEPLD

-113 AQNLNVHLW
+113 SQNLNVHLW
-122 DMDDFPRASLPEV
+122 DMDDFPRDSLPEV

-157 YDHLHSDDAPQ
+157 YDYLHGDDAPQ
-168 LNAVN
+168 LDQVN

-200 LGAHRI
+200 LGANRV

-225 NMLELLS
+225 NMLELLTQAS
-232 QVTPSSNED
+232 SNTNEETPSVENED
-241 TPNVEDE
+241 
-248 VVTIEEPQA
+248 VTIEEPQA

-265 QAEVLTNT
+265 QAEVLKNT

-286 LELSLEGYRDVYEPG
+286 LEISLEGYREAYEPG

-306 IPQNDPVLVDQLIDA
+306 IPQNDPVLVNQLIDA
-321 LHWDAETL
+321 LNWDAETP
-329 IQINDS
+329 IQMNDS
-335 DSVRSLKD
+335 DSMRSLKE

-351 SKLSPVLMKNAAQLF
+351 AKLTPVLMKNAAELL

-379 WVQSYIYGK
+379 WVQNYIYGK

-394 KDFTPVALEPKMLP
+394 RDFTPVALEPNMLP

-436 RVVKYESHHRE
+436 RVVKYEAHRRE
-447 RFGVCSVQLAER
+447 RFGVCSVQLADR
-459 TAPGDTL
+459 TSVGDKL

-477 FPYDSETPVIMI
+477 FPYDTETPVIMI

-497 YRAYLQERAHQ
+497 YRAYLQERAYL
-508 NLKGEQW
+508 NIKGEQW

-523 HHDFLYQDDLESWLD
+523 HHDFLYKDDLEQWLEE
-538 TGVLSKLDLAF
+538 GVLSKLDLAF
-549 SRDTENKIYVQH
+549 SRETENKIYVQH
-561 RIEENSAEFYRWI
+561 RIEENSAEFYKWI
-574 EAGAIIYLCGNK
+574 QAGATIYLCGNK
-586 DEMASGVHDTF
+586 DEMASGVHESL
-597 IYVLIKEAHMTET
+597 IKVLIKEGNMDET
-610 EAEAYLTDM
+610 EAEAYLTEM

>member
-1 MQLNQNNT
+1 MQLNQTNT

-20 QLLPMLTT
+20 QLLPMLTP

-36 YLLNPNTSQSLDN
+36 YLLNPAT
-49 DMNIQAHTSV
+49 TSV
-59 NSIPA
+59 SDNKTDIQENEA
-64 SATSTTTEQS
+64 GITETETSTSTDQS
-74 ESELASTETKTEPLE
+74 VSEPVSASTEPLD

-113 AQNLNVHLW
+113 SQNLNVHLW
-122 DMDDFPRASLPEV
+122 DMDDFPRDSLPEV

-157 YDHLHSDDAPQ
+157 YDYLHGDDAPQ
-168 LNAVN
+168 LDQVN

-200 LGAHRI
+200 LGANRV

-225 NMLELLS
+225 NMLELLTQAS
-232 QVTPSSNED
+232 SNTNEETPSVENED
-241 TPNVEDE
+241 
-248 VVTIEEPQA
+248 VTIEEPQA

-265 QAEVLTNT
+265 QAEVLKNT

-286 LELSLEGYRDVYEPG
+286 LEISLEGYREAYEPG

-306 IPQNDPVLVDQLIDA
+306 IPQNDPVLVNQLIDA
-321 LHWDAETL
+321 LNWDAETP
-329 IQINDS
+329 IQMNDS
-335 DSVRSLKD
+335 DSMRSLKE

-351 SKLSPVLMKNAAQLF
+351 AKLTPVLMKNAAELL

-379 WVQSYIYGK
+379 WVQNYIYGK

-394 KDFTPVALEPKMLP
+394 RDFTPVALEPNMLP

-419 SIASSNKVN
+419 SIASSNKIN

-436 RVVKYESHHRE
+436 RVVKYEAHRRE
-447 RFGVCSVQLAER
+447 RFGVCSVQLADR
-459 TAPGDTL
+459 TSVGDKL

-477 FPYDSETPVIMI
+477 FPYDTETPVIMI

-497 YRAYLQERAHQ
+497 YRAYLQERAYL

-523 HHDFLYQDDLESWLD
+523 HHDFLYKDDLEQWLEE
-538 TGVLSKLDLAF
+538 GVLSKLDLAF
-549 SRDTENKIYVQH
+549 SRETENKIYVQH
-561 RIEENSAEFYRWI
+561 RIEENSAEFYKWI
-574 EAGAIIYLCGNK
+574 QAGATIYLCGNK
-586 DEMASGVHDTF
+586 DEMASGVHESL
-597 IYVLIKEAHMTET
+597 IKLLIKEGNMDET
-610 EAEAYLTDM
+610 EAEAYLTEM